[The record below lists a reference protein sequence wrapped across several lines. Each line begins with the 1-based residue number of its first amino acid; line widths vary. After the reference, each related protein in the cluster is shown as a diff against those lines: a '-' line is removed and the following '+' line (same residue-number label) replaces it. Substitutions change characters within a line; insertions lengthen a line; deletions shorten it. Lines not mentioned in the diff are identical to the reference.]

1 MRVAHVV
8 DRFPQLSE
16 TFILNMITGLI
27 DRGHDIDIIPIRS
40 QPLNNLTI
48 HQDVFTY
55 RLLDYTRQP
64 ISIPE
69 NPTYR
74 LIKVFYHALS
84 QLLRTSTPR
93 SHVLRLIHLGRKS
106 GSIEVL
112 IRAIPLLELDKHDI
126 VHCHF
131 GPLALTT
138 LKFREIG
145 LLQGKL
151 ITAFHGFDMTLYPQD
166 HGWQCYQPL
175 FAEGNLFLPISH
187 HWQGKLIS
195 LGCPSHKTSVHRM
208 GINCD
213 HFQYRPRDLKVN
225 EPVILASVCRLVE
238 KKGIEYGIRAVA
250 QLVNQWPNLQ
260 YWIIGDGTLRPQLE
274 ALVNQLQLTA
284 QIHFWGWK
292 KQEEI
297 ITLLY
302 QAHIL
307 MAPSVT
313 SIDGDQEGIP
323 VALMEAM
330 AMGLPVVS
338 TLHSGIPELVEDG
351 VSGFLVPERD
361 SDALADRLHQLLTQP
376 KSWMDMGW
384 SGRRRVMQDY
394 NIKSLNDQLEAIY
407 QEVSQDTP
415 TIMAR
420 VN

>member
-1 MRVAHVV
+1 MRIAHVV

-27 DRGHDIDIIPIRS
+27 DRGHHVDIIPLRS
-40 QPLNNLTI
+40 QPLKNLTI
-48 HQDVFTY
+48 HQDVLKY
-55 RLLDYTRQP
+55 RLLDYTHQP
-64 ISIPE
+64 IPIPQ
-69 NPTYR
+69 NPAYH
-74 LIKVFYHALS
+74 LIKLLYHALS
-84 QLLRTSTPR
+84 RLLRTSTPH
-93 SHVLRLIHLGRKS
+93 SYAIRLIHLGRKS
-106 GSIEVL
+106 GSIKVL

-131 GPLALTT
+131 GPLALTA
-138 LKFREIG
+138 LKLREIG

-175 FAEGNLFLPISH
+175 FAKGDLFLPISH
-187 HWQGKLIS
+187 HWRGKLIS
-195 LGCPSHKTSVHRM
+195 MGCPSHKTFVHRM

-213 HFQYRPRDLKVN
+213 HFQYRPRDLKLN

-238 KKGIEYGIRAVA
+238 KKGLEYGIRAVA
-250 QLVNQWPNLQ
+250 QLVHQWPNLQ

-284 QIHFWGWK
+284 HVHFWGWK
-292 KQEEI
+292 QQEEI
-297 ITLLY
+297 IALLH

-313 SIDGDQEGIP
+313 SAEGDQEGIP

-361 SDALADRLHQLLTQP
+361 HEGLADRLHQLLSQP
-376 KSWMDMGW
+376 KSWVKMGW
-384 SGRRRVMQDY
+384 NGRCRVVQDY
-394 NIKSLNDQLEAIY
+394 NINPLNDQLADLY
-407 QEVSQDTP
+407 QNVAQDTQ

-420 VN
+420 